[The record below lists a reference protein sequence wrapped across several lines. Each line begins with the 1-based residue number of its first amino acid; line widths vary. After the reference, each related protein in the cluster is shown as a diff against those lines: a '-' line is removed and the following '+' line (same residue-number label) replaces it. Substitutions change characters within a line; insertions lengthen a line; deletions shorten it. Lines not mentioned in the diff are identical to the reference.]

1 MHLIRNIVA
10 VPKGSWVIQGFCGA
24 QADVEAYG
32 DIVYEATV
40 NGQKR
45 VDILRLVLYAPNTGI
60 NLVSVGQ
67 ITALGISVNFSGTI
81 FEFVRNNKVEVTGR
95 RTGSTLYRLDIK
107 ALVERPQQ
115 ERVLVA
121 KQSAASLM
129 TWHRRL
135 SHVNCKTIQQ
145 MEASN
150 AVEGVK
156 ITDRKLPAICEGCIY
171 GKMCRRSFKCSNKD
185 PKALEIGQLIISDVG
200 GPMQEKSLSGAL
212 YYLAIK
218 DKASGFRQV
227 FFLKK
232 KSEVAGKFK
241 IYIPSFQN
249 ETGKLIKAIRTDNG
263 TEFKGQDW
271 TWVDEMGIKRQYTIP
286 FTPQQNGA
294 SERDNRTIV
303 EAARSALYGRKH
315 LVSSL
320 VLLRGSG
327 QRRSTTPY
335 IHLTGLSPA
344 PEMLQRSKDFTVR
357 NLISHT
363 YANLAL
369 HVVSI
374 KQIKN
379 AKNWKRKGRK
389 ACFSATTITQP
400 DTVFSS

>member
-1 MHLIRNIVA
+1 
-10 VPKGSWVIQGFCGA
+10 
-24 QADVEAYG
+24 
-32 DIVYEATV
+32 
-40 NGQKR
+40 
-45 VDILRLVLYAPNTGI
+45 
-60 NLVSVGQ
+60 
-67 ITALGISVNFSGTI
+67 
-81 FEFVRNNKVEVTGR
+81 
-95 RTGSTLYRLDIK
+95 
-107 ALVERPQQ
+107 
-115 ERVLVA
+115 
-121 KQSAASLM
+121 
-129 TWHRRL
+129 
-135 SHVNCKTIQQ
+135 
-145 MEASN
+145 
-150 AVEGVK
+150 
-156 ITDRKLPAICEGCIY
+156 
-171 GKMCRRSFKCSNKD
+171 
-185 PKALEIGQLIISDVG
+185 
-200 GPMQEKSLSGAL
+200 MQEKSLSGVL

-344 PEMLQRSKDFTVR
+344 PEMLHRSKEFTVR

-363 YANLAL
+363 CTNLVL
-369 HVVSI
+369 HVISI

-389 ACFSATTITQP
+389 ACFSATIITQP